1 MLTVLYLPDNAHRYV
16 TLYMNPDTM
25 DVKETMFIPST
36 TSAIGKLCPN
46 MRRVPQMVSV
56 SASLYPIDNHC

>member
-1 MLTVLYLPDNAHRYV
+1 MIDLFYCLTNSGRYV

-25 DVKETMFIPST
+25 TVAETMFIPSV

-46 MRRVPQMVSV
+46 MRRVPQIV
-56 SASLYPIDNHC
+56 SAVPLPTPIQSDT